1 MDSPLRERSAGRA
14 KDLHRRGGIG
24 VEIARQLRYN
34 RGQVS
39 IVCLSCRKYGC
50 HSVFEAACSKG
61 VRALDD
67 LFDKNP
73 AAGEQPGA
81 EIPAGETRVM
91 PPVESVIVQSASR
104 RRRTERNQETYNT
117 E

>member
-1 MDSPLRERSAGRA
+1 M
-14 KDLHRRGGIG
+14 
-24 VEIARQLRYN
+24 
-34 RGQVS
+34 
-39 IVCLSCRKYGC
+39 
-50 HSVFEAACSKG
+50 
-61 VRALDD
+61 DD

-117 E
+117 EGTEAAAQADDPAKDKAAATTAVPRFQTRYNPPVPGSFPSQGVPRPAEIGRAHV